1 MRIAMLVGSFPVV
14 SETFIL
20 RQITGLLDL
29 GHRVEI
35 YAEAKPEEE
44 AAPEHAEVRR
54 YKLLDSTTYM
64 NMPPDAGY
72 WEMPVWPL
80 TGQTW
85 LPGASKPIPNVA
97 RALRAVPAFARCLRR
112 SPRLA
117 LEVVRPSQYGYQARS
132 LSNLYRL
139 DALCS
144 RSRRYSVAH
153 AHFGPV
159 ANRLRFAGELWGV
172 PLVASFHGYD
182 FSRVPRQEGP
192 GVYTRLFARADMVT
206 VNSRHTERRLL
217 ELGCPPAKVR
227 RLPMGVD
234 LRCFPFH
241 ERVPQAGE
249 PVRILT
255 VGRLVEKKGIEY
267 AIRAVAHARERYP
280 DLLYDIVG
288 EGPLRGSLEAL
299 IGELG
304 VGEVVA
310 LHGAKSGEYVREM
323 MSQAHLFVMPSVTA
337 RDGDAEGQGLAL
349 QEAQASG
356 LPVLATDHNGFSES
370 IAPGR
375 SGFLV
380 AERDVTQLAAWLV
393 YLLECPEVWPGMG
406 RAGRRHVE
414 ENYDISNLNR
424 RLVELYREASEMYR
438 EKGRHR

>member
-29 GHRVEI
+29 GHGVDI
-35 YAEAKPEEE
+35 YAEAKPEEAE
-44 AAPEHAEVRR
+44 PEHAEVRR
-54 YKLLDSTTYM
+54 YKLLGRTTYM
-64 NMPPDAGY
+64 NVPPDAGY

-97 RALRAVPAFARCLRR
+97 RALRAAPAFARCLRC
-112 SPRLA
+112 SPRLS
-117 LEVVRPSQYGYQARS
+117 LEVLRPSQYGYQARS

-139 DALCS
+139 DTLCS
-144 RSRRYSVAH
+144 RRRRYTVAH

-159 ANRLRFAGELWGV
+159 ANRLRFAGELWGA

-182 FSRVPRQEGP
+182 FSRVPRQQGP
-192 GVYTRLFARADMVT
+192 DVYRRLFARADMVT
-206 VNSRHTERRLL
+206 VNSGHTERRLR
-217 ELGCPPAKVR
+217 ELGCPPSKLR

-234 LRCFPFH
+234 LRHFPFH
-241 ERVPQAGE
+241 EHVPHAGE

-255 VGRLVEKKGIEY
+255 VGRLVEKKGLEY
-267 AIRAVAHARERYP
+267 AIRAVARARERYAH
-280 DLLYDIVG
+280 LLYDIVG
-288 EGPLRGSLEAL
+288 EGPLRASLEAL
-299 IGELG
+299 IVELG
-304 VGEVVA
+304 VGDAVT

-323 MSQAHLFVMPSVTA
+323 MAQAHLFVMPSVTA
-337 RDGDAEGQGLAL
+337 SDGDMEGQGLAL

-380 AERDVTQLAAWLV
+380 PERDATQMAARLV
-393 YLLECPEVWPGMG
+393 YLLERPELWPEMG
-406 RAGRRHVE
+406 HAGRRHVE
-414 ENYDISNLNR
+414 ENYDMSNLNR
-424 RLVELYREASEMYR
+424 RLVELYMEAREIYSE
-438 EKGRHR
+438 KWRHR

>member
-29 GHRVEI
+29 GHGVDI
-35 YAEAKPEEE
+35 YAEAKPEES
-44 AAPEHAEVRR
+44 APEHAEVRR
-54 YKLLDSTTYM
+54 YRLLARTMYM

-85 LPGASKPIPNVA
+85 LPGASQPIPNMA
-97 RALRAVPAFARCLRR
+97 RALRAAPALARCLRR

-117 LEVVRPSQYGYQARS
+117 LEVLRPSQYSYQARS

-139 DALCS
+139 DTLCS
-144 RSRRYSVAH
+144 RRRRYSIAH

-182 FSRVPRQEGP
+182 FSRVPRQQGP
-192 GVYTRLFARADMVT
+192 DVYTRLFVRADMVT
-206 VNSRHTERRLL
+206 VNSRHTEKRLQ
-217 ELGCPPAKVR
+217 ELGCPPSKLR
-227 RLPMGVD
+227 RLHMGID
-234 LRCFPFH
+234 LHQFPFH
-241 ERVPQAGE
+241 ERVPHAGE

-267 AIRAVAHARERYP
+267 AIRAVAQARERYP
-280 DLLYDIVG
+280 DLVYDIVG
-288 EGPLRGSLEAL
+288 EGPLRASLEAL

-304 VGEVVA
+304 VGEAVT
-310 LHGAKSGEYVREM
+310 LHGAKSGEYVRDM
-323 MSQAHLFVMPSVTA
+323 MAQAHLFVMPSVTA
-337 RDGDAEGQGLAL
+337 RDGDSEGQGLAL

-380 AERDVTQLAAWLV
+380 PERDATELAARLV
-393 YLLECPEVWPGMG
+393 YLLERPELWSEMG

-414 ENYDISNLNR
+414 ENYDISVLNQ
-424 RLVELYREASEMYR
+424 RLVELYKEAREIYR
-438 EKGRHR
+438 GKGRHR

>member
-1 MRIAMLVGSFPVV
+1 MRIAMLVGTFPVV

-29 GHRVEI
+29 GHGVDI
-35 YAEAKPEEE
+35 YAEARPEEP
-44 AAPEHAEVRR
+44 APEHAEVRR
-54 YKLLDSTTYM
+54 YNLLGRTTYM

-80 TGQTW
+80 TGETW
-85 LPGASKPIPNVA
+85 LPGASQPIPNRA
-97 RALRAVPAFARCLRR
+97 RALRAVPALVRCLRC
-112 SPRLA
+112 SPRLT
-117 LEVVRPSQYGYQARS
+117 LEVLRPSQYGYQARS

-139 DALCS
+139 DTLCS
-144 RSRRYSVAH
+144 RHRRYSVAH

-159 ANRLRFAGELWGV
+159 ANRLRFAGELWRV

-182 FSRVPRQEGP
+182 FSRVPRQHGRD
-192 GVYTRLFARADMVT
+192 VNARLFARADMVT
-206 VNSRHTERRLL
+206 VNSRHTEKRLQ
-217 ELGCPPAKVR
+217 ELGCPLAKLR

-234 LRCFPFH
+234 LRRFSFH
-241 ERVPQAGE
+241 ERVPQPGE

-255 VGRLVEKKGIEY
+255 VGRLVEKKGLEY
-267 AIRAVAHARERYP
+267 AIRAVAGARERYP

-288 EGPLRGSLEAL
+288 EGPLRASLEAL

-304 VGEVVA
+304 VGEVVT
-310 LHGAKSGEYVREM
+310 LHGAKSGERVRELM
-323 MSQAHLFVMPSVTA
+323 AQAHLFVMPSVTA
-337 RDGDAEGQGLAL
+337 SDGDMEGQGLAL

-370 IAPGR
+370 IVPGR

-380 AERDVTQLAAWLV
+380 PERDATQLAARLV
-393 YLLECPEVWPGMG
+393 YLLERPGLWAGMG

-414 ENYDISNLNR
+414 ENYDITNLNR
-424 RLVELYREASEMYR
+424 RLVELYAEAREIYR
-438 EKGRHR
+438 AKGKYS